1 MTQVIHLNELG
12 GQSLLYVLLLL
23 HISEYYVPLMF
34 ILSIL
39 NLFYCVVL

>member
-1 MTQVIHLNELG
+1 MN
-12 GQSLLYVLLLL
+12 LLYVLLLL

-39 NLFYCVVL
+39 NLFYCVVLLFSVIVLL